1 MTQISQDKSL
11 NQFASPIWVVMGVC
25 GCGKSE
31 IGRRLAGAL
40 QIDFIE
46 GDQFHPASNI
56 DKMQAG
62 IALTDD
68 DRAGWLQVLQQ
79 KIAAASQQ
87 QRGLVLS
94 CSALKRRYRDLLRAG
109 HPALRFVHLHGE
121 KTLIASRMQARQD
134 HFMPLSL
141 LDSQLADLEMLQS
154 DELGALYDI
163 QQTPEQIVAD
173 VIGSLPKPAVVAP
186 PQV

>member
-1 MTQISQDKSL
+1 MTQISEDKSL
-11 NQFASPIWVVMGVC
+11 NPFSSPVWVVMGVC

-31 IGRRLAGAL
+31 IGRRLAAAL

-56 DKMQAG
+56 EKMQAG
-62 IALTDD
+62 IALTDS
-68 DRAGWLQVLQQ
+68 DRAGWLQILQQ

-94 CSALKRRYRDLLRAG
+94 CSALKRRYRDLLREG
-109 HPALRFVHLHGE
+109 HPALQFVHLHGDQS
-121 KTLIASRMQARQD
+121 LIASRMQARQD

-141 LDSQLADLEMLQS
+141 LDSQLADLEMLQAN
-154 DELGALYDI
+154 ELGALYDI
-163 QQTPEQIVAD
+163 RQTPEQIVAA
-173 VIGSLPKPAVVAP
+173 VIERLPDLSVVLPGAV
-186 PQV
+186 